1 MTVHYQNSSWH
12 DKKVII
18 GEAPLTDS
26 NRINLLIG
34 FHGADSMPENM
45 LVHGNRLKPE
55 NTWMFFP
62 EGPVDAG
69 EGLWSWWQDG
79 PRQKASVE
87 EFLSVGD
94 RIIQAAH
101 RHLESRRPGSV
112 ARTCLWGFSQGA
124 AASLVYTLLGGY
136 AVAKMASVCG
146 FLPELPERGEAAN
159 TKPAADILGIYG
171 LNDDVV
177 PSFLA
182 DHALE
187 EMQTHGHRLSVRET
201 SQGHEISSANLD
213 EIRAFLSS

>member
-12 DKKVII
+12 GKKVII

-112 ARTCLWGFSQGA
+112 ARTCLWGFSQG
-124 AASLVYTLLGGY
+124 
-136 AVAKMASVCG
+136 
-146 FLPELPERGEAAN
+146 EAAN